1 LIAFIVSVHLHL
13 PYRALRYLRA
23 MRDETP
29 KTKFRHCPS
38 LAW

>member
-1 LIAFIVSVHLHL
+1 LIALIVSAHLSL

-23 MRDETP
+23 LDGCAEDQIR
-29 KTKFRHCPS
+29 RCPS